1 MLELYQLTDFSNF
14 YLTTG
19 TFTVAWSV
27 RNDEYSNS
35 GSYEVIVE
43 NEIWDFTAWLDNPI
57 IYLAVGDTH
66 HFEANA
72 TQGTDVTLTWSMETG
87 GGGTVSKIYK
97 KQEFTYGDISYT
109 FKNPK
114 HNITVTASNRVSSES
129 VVVVVEVLYYIN
141 SIVFE
146 TDDTLANTTT
156 AVDFRLLLDAAADL
170 PMHIVNITIDYK
182 HGTNSFEQRSLFEDA
197 TVPDVYSYS
206 HLFNMQGDFL
216 VVCSLQ
222 NVLGVYNRTILMTV
236 WDSLLDLSLAFVN
249 GSGKYITNT
258 TAEFNFTGLPV
269 FGFKYSINYGDG
281 SMDSYT
287 ADDIMYSFYNLSTFT
302 HIYTKA
308 GLYTLT
314 WTAMNGYPPYN
325 RLETISILIQNRVP
339 IDGYTLEPSL
349 KKYPWLN
356 LQSMDISVNITLNA
370 SSHLPTDATCVFWP
384 DDGEPSVP
392 GLAYDDYFFQ
402 HKHRYL
408 QEGVF
413 NSSFNCSNEVSWFI
427 YQYSIEVEKYNASY
441 VWVDYH
447 PLVPLNVSDS
457 VVVFFHVQTGGFALI
472 PFDVTLTWDYG
483 VPVSARRRRA
493 TTTFDQVTYSN
504 TYNERGDCIFSLYV
518 EALTTNTTSYLEYP
532 LRLGIMHFEYPYNIS
547 FINYTNLRYTMHG
560 ELGSFHTFT
569 IDFDDTTPSDNCN
582 ATDINGCFIEHVCP
596 TWGYHLV
603 TATASNGTFIEF
615 DQVNMTCEN
624 PIVNLTT
631 DIPITVSIPDG
642 IIDAMLRIPATALYL
657 PVLHCRWNMGDPI
670 DRDNYQFTQSV
681 TYASPYLFANFQYIA
696 LGRHTITIHC
706 WNLINETSF
715 EQQIVVTNDNF
726 LFTGVFDRYYSQ
738 SEGPMHISSMVDTEI
753 FSRLEIVSASYV
765 KTHFNQWQLNVSVGE
780 TNPNRHG
787 LVFSRGVV
795 KEKKYYVVLRVGFVE
810 EPTNAIFEPTYVE
823 FVMPIPH
830 AEIVG
835 GSRRYVPRG
844 IVTLD
849 AYSVSFDPVYP
860 SNNTLTYTWKC
871 KGYNVASFDEAEAE
885 TGGQTCSTS
894 GVSPGVLTV
903 DTTAGPNKDFYV
915 VEVTVNN
922 NRGGVASFT
931 QILGI
936 KNTDELSI
944 KCTINCLA
952 KVAVTSKIQL
962 TPVLID
968 NCPASFTWTLKKH
981 DGSKFITEDL
991 TSISKTGTGNRT
1003 LTIESNSLS
1012 PGSRYLVSLTMV
1024 KNSITYGPA
1033 FYEFVTNLPPQ
1044 GGHCRVI
1051 PYDDVYLLPITSQ
1064 ELINT
1069 TFDPTA
1075 VQFEAGV
1082 QKFNLTCIYWED
1094 EGWTDSTFSTEQPLL
1109 YYFYVQ
1115 YSQNDYERQIIYFD
1129 PGATSNLVSFQV
1141 GDPNNAYAATVVIR
1155 ISDIFGDYFE
1165 LKYNVTSKPA
1175 LTTQN
1180 VSALTTTSARL
1191 QVVMNFVSQFDDEM
1205 IKANRTADYRT
1216 LCRRVMDVTSIY
1228 NKLELNISSDMV
1240 LEPEDLTSL
1249 GFQTTENGEL
1259 LTWSD
1264 FWDLIVD
1271 VADTTIADYLM
1282 EVGDSY
1288 AAMINWSIMTWPS
1301 TKRMTIV
1308 AIETVSRALNATLS
1322 EKDFAN
1328 VTAAVLSAQVA
1339 NKLAGNLAQLTLDR
1353 VFPNTDQLDSAA
1365 TGVIDLIKN
1374 CLDVF
1379 QTILTPNL
1387 PQDPTVDEMRNYLE
1401 YIKVFKSVDGVGAE
1415 PLSLQEQTFLAQKQ
1429 LQKYYVQ
1436 KHIKSASS
1444 REALPDLTVALT
1456 QLTEYLT
1463 HLTQM
1468 GDPENKMENDYV
1480 YISSEMLPANEIKA
1494 AGDVHRPRVTIELGE
1509 ITPTNPGPCS
1519 ASTVILKTIIFK
1531 HNPYF
1536 WGQFADRI
1544 TSYVPVFQMAGA
1556 VLATERV
1563 VYRLENKEEALCRD
1577 ATPTYDQNDPDKM
1590 IYILFDR
1597 QHAEDDILI
1606 FLRPNASQLVY
1617 DLYFNKEEKPDM
1629 HENKYFYTTEMKV
1642 DKWTPEDGYKLII
1655 KSSEFSATGKIWIGL
1670 RPLLEN
1676 SGDVSLLTKP
1686 FCANITSVNCLAW
1699 VHHNGEDIWDKNK
1712 CEVSASSTRTHTVC
1726 DCENTMNTAGAEP
1739 MTVGTTFY
1747 VPYNKIDF
1755 KSEQTTALPIGRG
1768 PVIAIAV
1775 AVSVMYALL
1784 IFWAWRE
1791 DQKDQYKWSY
1801 SLLIDNDIADSSF
1814 YIIRV
1819 YTGLRSGS
1827 GTDSKIGFVLV
1838 GESGDTGIRR
1848 LDDDTHIGFEQGSV
1862 RTFVMST
1869 RRYIGDLLC
1878 MRIWHDDTG
1887 GNNSS
1892 WFLNKIVI
1900 SDLRSGKRCTF
1911 ACDQWFDYDT
1921 GDTKVDRVLNA
1932 QPANQFWSFMEMVSY
1947 TIAEHHLWLSVYTRP
1962 MKSNFTRVQRL
1973 SCLLGLIFL
1982 TMIAVTMTLQSP
1994 DENIYQIVIGPFR
2007 FAFENFL
2014 VALVALLIST
2024 TVIMIVTFFFKNAES
2039 DESAR
2044 FQSTLL
2050 NAYRKANS
2058 KIQFDKSV
2066 IGRIFVPPAEEALQY
2081 NYYFLPHFC
2090 VYVGWTILAMAI
2102 AVASY
2107 FIYSFSDSW
2116 ELIKSEY
2123 WMSTIFVSFFCSI
2136 MVTEVIKVIFFALLY
2151 LMLCPRAYEAPDPFI
2166 NKDNLEEITKHNS
2179 ATLTIGPQF
2188 QSVLPIPENPDD
2200 DALFEN
2206 KINRI
2211 RNHQLLKIFTQLSLY
2226 SALLYMV
2233 YTISYESRDPRSFI
2247 MKDHLVTTFKY
2258 ADSVKDLK
2266 TYTKWLNETFVD
2278 NYFSKSYYGA
2288 APDGQTIA
2296 KVKPYMEDLTNLRVG
2311 PARLRQVRIQS
2322 ESCIGPLRGTKPCH
2336 GIYNEKEKETTNYC
2350 LKWKSLPC
2358 PVAEKSEYFTSP
2370 AWLFN
2375 SSDEVW
2381 GFSTIAKYNTYGGGG
2396 YFMKLDVNSDVSV
2409 KIFTELIDNNWFDDK
2424 TRAVILEFSVYN
2436 ANSNLFAYS
2445 KYVAE
2450 FPEVGGFIP
2459 FVEVYVFRLYLNTGP
2474 DGDFVLFLQF
2484 IFVLLV
2490 VFATLNMLYDVST
2503 DTRAFLRSVWN
2514 YLDILALVMSYVTIG
2529 IYIYKAGIIKKTI
2542 EIFENDKNAYVGFEN
2557 LAFYDFIANTAYGIL
2572 VFLLS
2577 IRVSRILG
2585 YSGKINEM
2593 AAVIVNAADDLL
2605 GFLII
2610 FGIATCAYVIWGTML
2625 FGSAEEKYSSYF
2637 KSYGTLTEAI
2647 IGKNRIANIL
2657 VSKPIYAELYYF
2669 SFVIFVLFT
2678 LSTMAA
2684 AILNFSIT
2692 HVKEEQEKIAPTNIV
2707 EVLWDRVMVLVN
2719 KIKGVRKNY
2728 ADKRKLTERRDSDDE
2743 IRAILSDLRL
2753 FMRGVQNKQR
2763 TEEKYKVPD
2772 SEDEVEIDR
2781 NA

>member
-1 MLELYQLTDFSNF
+1 
-14 YLTTG
+14 
-19 TFTVAWSV
+19 
-27 RNDEYSNS
+27 
-35 GSYEVIVE
+35 
-43 NEIWDFTAWLDNPI
+43 
-57 IYLAVGDTH
+57 
-66 HFEANA
+66 
-72 TQGTDVTLTWSMETG
+72 
-87 GGGTVSKIYK
+87 
-97 KQEFTYGDISYT
+97 
-109 FKNPK
+109 
-114 HNITVTASNRVSSES
+114 
-129 VVVVVEVLYYIN
+129 
-141 SIVFE
+141 
-146 TDDTLANTTT
+146 
-156 AVDFRLLLDAAADL
+156 
-170 PMHIVNITIDYK
+170 
-182 HGTNSFEQRSLFEDA
+182 
-197 TVPDVYSYS
+197 
-206 HLFNMQGDFL
+206 
-216 VVCSLQ
+216 
-222 NVLGVYNRTILMTV
+222 
-236 WDSLLDLSLAFVN
+236 
-249 GSGKYITNT
+249 
-258 TAEFNFTGLPV
+258 
-269 FGFKYSINYGDG
+269 
-281 SMDSYT
+281 
-287 ADDIMYSFYNLSTFT
+287 
-302 HIYTKA
+302 
-308 GLYTLT
+308 
-314 WTAMNGYPPYN
+314 
-325 RLETISILIQNRVP
+325 
-339 IDGYTLEPSL
+339 
-349 KKYPWLN
+349 
-356 LQSMDISVNITLNA
+356 
-370 SSHLPTDATCVFWP
+370 
-384 DDGEPSVP
+384 
-392 GLAYDDYFFQ
+392 
-402 HKHRYL
+402 
-408 QEGVF
+408 
-413 NSSFNCSNEVSWFI
+413 
-427 YQYSIEVEKYNASY
+427 
-441 VWVDYH
+441 
-447 PLVPLNVSDS
+447 
-457 VVVFFHVQTGGFALI
+457 
-472 PFDVTLTWDYG
+472 
-483 VPVSARRRRA
+483 
-493 TTTFDQVTYSN
+493 
-504 TYNERGDCIFSLYV
+504 
-518 EALTTNTTSYLEYP
+518 
-532 LRLGIMHFEYPYNIS
+532 
-547 FINYTNLRYTMHG
+547 
-560 ELGSFHTFT
+560 
-569 IDFDDTTPSDNCN
+569 
-582 ATDINGCFIEHVCP
+582 
-596 TWGYHLV
+596 
-603 TATASNGTFIEF
+603 
-615 DQVNMTCEN
+615 
-624 PIVNLTT
+624 
-631 DIPITVSIPDG
+631 
-642 IIDAMLRIPATALYL
+642 
-657 PVLHCRWNMGDPI
+657 
-670 DRDNYQFTQSV
+670 
-681 TYASPYLFANFQYIA
+681 
-696 LGRHTITIHC
+696 
-706 WNLINETSF
+706 
-715 EQQIVVTNDNF
+715 
-726 LFTGVFDRYYSQ
+726 
-738 SEGPMHISSMVDTEI
+738 
-753 FSRLEIVSASYV
+753 
-765 KTHFNQWQLNVSVGE
+765 
-780 TNPNRHG
+780 
-787 LVFSRGVV
+787 
-795 KEKKYYVVLRVGFVE
+795 
-810 EPTNAIFEPTYVE
+810 
-823 FVMPIPH
+823 
-830 AEIVG
+830 
-835 GSRRYVPRG
+835 
-844 IVTLD
+844 
-849 AYSVSFDPVYP
+849 
-860 SNNTLTYTWKC
+860 
-871 KGYNVASFDEAEAE
+871 
-885 TGGQTCSTS
+885 
-894 GVSPGVLTV
+894 
-903 DTTAGPNKDFYV
+903 
-915 VEVTVNN
+915 
-922 NRGGVASFT
+922 
-931 QILGI
+931 
-936 KNTDELSI
+936 
-944 KCTINCLA
+944 
-952 KVAVTSKIQL
+952 
-962 TPVLID
+962 
-968 NCPASFTWTLKKH
+968 
-981 DGSKFITEDL
+981 
-991 TSISKTGTGNRT
+991 
-1003 LTIESNSLS
+1003 
-1012 PGSRYLVSLTMV
+1012 
-1024 KNSITYGPA
+1024 
-1033 FYEFVTNLPPQ
+1033 
-1044 GGHCRVI
+1044 
-1051 PYDDVYLLPITSQ
+1051 
-1064 ELINT
+1064 
-1069 TFDPTA
+1069 
-1075 VQFEAGV
+1075 
-1082 QKFNLTCIYWED
+1082 
-1094 EGWTDSTFSTEQPLL
+1094 
-1109 YYFYVQ
+1109 
-1115 YSQNDYERQIIYFD
+1115 
-1129 PGATSNLVSFQV
+1129 
-1141 GDPNNAYAATVVIR
+1141 
-1155 ISDIFGDYFE
+1155 
-1165 LKYNVTSKPA
+1165 
-1175 LTTQN
+1175 
-1180 VSALTTTSARL
+1180 
-1191 QVVMNFVSQFDDEM
+1191 
-1205 IKANRTADYRT
+1205 
-1216 LCRRVMDVTSIY
+1216 
-1228 NKLELNISSDMV
+1228 
-1240 LEPEDLTSL
+1240 
-1249 GFQTTENGEL
+1249 
-1259 LTWSD
+1259 
-1264 FWDLIVD
+1264 
-1271 VADTTIADYLM
+1271 
-1282 EVGDSY
+1282 
-1288 AAMINWSIMTWPS
+1288 MINWSIMTWPS

-1401 YIKVFKSVDGVGAE
+1401 YIKVFKSVDG
-1415 PLSLQEQTFLAQKQ
+1415 
-1429 LQKYYVQ
+1429 
-1436 KHIKSASS
+1436 S

-1827 GTDSKIGFVLV
+1827 GTDSKIGFVL
-1838 GESGDTGIRR
+1838 
-1848 LDDDTHIGFEQGSV
+1848 GFEQGSV

-2179 ATLTIGPQF
+2179 ATLTIGP
-2188 QSVLPIPENPDD
+2188 
-2200 DALFEN
+2200 
-2206 KINRI
+2206 
-2211 RNHQLLKIFTQLSLY
+2211 H
-2226 SALLYMV
+2226 
-2233 YTISYESRDPRSFI
+2233 
-2247 MKDHLVTTFKY
+2247 
-2258 ADSVKDLK
+2258 LK